1 MKHMT
6 RRHPA
11 RRTRYSALAVVMLL
25 AAATAH
31 ASELSDDVK
40 ARRARVMEQLGP
52 DAMLILWSAPSQRY
66 SLDIDYEYRQDS
78 NLYYLTGLTQE
89 NTILVLMPG
98 NKTQRELLFVKDR
111 NPAREQWT
119 GTLLTPEQAKSQT
132 GVDRVFRTS
141 QFDEIIAGFLNRLP
155 VGGDEDPIDA

>member
-11 RRTRYSALAVVMLL
+11 RRTRCSALAIVLL
-25 AAATAH
+25 FAAATAS

-40 ARRARVMEQLGP
+40 ARRARVMAKLGP

-119 GTLLTPEQAKSQT
+119 GP
-132 GVDRVFRTS
+132 
-141 QFDEIIAGFLNRLP
+141 
-155 VGGDEDPIDA
+155 